1 MSSDISKKDHEWL
14 RIRGVDCAQLAA
26 SLEARSAALVSS
38 GVMPANEVER
48 VAKLSTSVAKG
59 AFVVSPERLEL
70 LRGLCHLYSAGIRA
84 EKITSHR
91 RFTGPVIVFIK
102 KSLFRVLSALLGPS
116 FQFQRDFNAGVIRLL
131 SDLCNEVK
139 QVDRADR

>member
-1 MSSDISKKDHEWL
+1 MAQNSSRVWL
-14 RIRGVDCAQLAA
+14 RIEGADSAQVASGLA
-26 SLEARSAALVSS
+26 ERAALLVSD
-38 GVMPANEVER
+38 GVMPPNEPDR
-48 VAKLSTSVAKG
+48 VAQLSTTIAKG

-91 RFTGPVIVFIK
+91 PVIGPAIVFVK
-102 KSLFRVLSALLGPS
+102 KAFFRVLSALLGPS

-131 SDLCNEVK
+131 GDLCNEN
-139 QVDRADR
+139 QDPR